1 MNISILYRRP
11 TSLPYAPNSNSS
23 LHFESTPH
31 RAVPNAA
38 TLHAAARRRSPYL
51 APPFCRRR
59 QTRGV
64 ASTWTHRPAS
74 HGPSR
79 RWPGLSTA
87 RLPLTGLDAADV
99 MPVTGLVALPCAV
112 RPVPRCPPGPGTT
125 RPRVVLPVAGLA
137 SAPLAPC
144 WPLFSEVDTPPPRPS
159 SSPAPGPSRPRW
171 LPSPPRR

>member
-1 MNISILYRRP
+1 MNISILYRHP

-51 APPFCRRR
+51 APPFCHRR

-112 RPVPRCPPGPGTT
+112 RPTPAPPGPVLSSPSPAW
-125 RPRVVLPVAGLA
+125 PRRRSPRAGL
-137 SAPLAPC
+137 SSPRLTRRPLARARHR
-144 WPLFSEVDTPPPRPS
+144 PL
-159 SSPAPGPSRPRW
+159 ALAALAGY
-171 LPSPPRR
+171 PRRREGEIF